1 MAETTAGRD
10 EAELRELFAA
20 ELRVAGLRV
29 PDDDRERLF
38 AMWVDHL
45 PNRDA
50 LRAAALRPEE
60 EPILMEKAAT
70 LPPVGGPS

>member
-29 PDDDRERLF
+29 PDDDREQLF

-50 LRAAALRPEE
+50 LRAAAPRSDE
-60 EPILMEKAAT
+60 EPTLMEKAAT

>member
-1 MAETTAGRD
+1 MAETTGTRD

-29 PDDDRERLF
+29 PDEDRERLY

-45 PNRDA
+45 PQRDA
-50 LRAAALRPEE
+50 LRAAAPRPEE
-60 EPILMEKAAT
+60 EPTLMEKAAT
-70 LPPVGGPS
+70 LPPVGRPS

>member
-10 EAELRELFAA
+10 EQELRELFAA

-50 LRAAALRPEE
+50 LRAAAPRPDE
-60 EPILMEKAAT
+60 EPTLMEKAAT

>member
-38 AMWVDHL
+38 AMWADHL

-50 LRAAALRPEE
+50 LRAAAPRPDE
-60 EPILMEKAAT
+60 EPTLMEKAAT